1 MSDKRRKNKFIL
13 IWEILLN
20 VAGMTLIFAIIWFC
34 FYRYNLR
41 AGFLYKKGT
50 ALMFGMYG
58 VLYLFLTGLYGGHK
72 IGYYRISEIMYSQF
86 LSMIMVNAFTYFQ
99 TCLIDRRFIEIKP
112 IIIMCFIDTFFI
124 FFWSVWC
131 NKRFRKRNIVRNMTV
146 ICETDLSDELIK
158 KMNYYDYKFHITKQ
172 LGIKNGISY
181 ILDNLDISD
190 GVIIADVDSEMKKK
204 IIDFCFDR
212 SMPVFVI
219 PDVSEIVLK
228 NSYALNLMDMP
239 VLVCNK
245 GELSLIDE
253 FSKRL
258 FDLAVSFAALA
269 VLWPFMLITAI
280 AIKVYDRGP
289 VFYKQKRLTIGRREF
304 YVYKFRSMVVNAEN
318 DGVARL
324 AKQNDSRITPV
335 GRLIRK
341 IRLDEL
347 PQIFNVIKGDMS
359 IVGPRPERP
368 EIAAQYEKY
377 IPEFKY
383 RLKMK
388 AGITGY
394 AQVLGRYNTDP
405 YDKLM
410 WDLMYIAGYSFLLD
424 IRLIMMTI
432 KVLFIPEST
441 QGVGKKEVTAQ
452 RKKKGRV

>member
-1 MSDKRRKNKFIL
+1 
-13 IWEILLN
+13 
-20 VAGMTLIFAIIWFC
+20 
-34 FYRYNLR
+34 
-41 AGFLYKKGT
+41 
-50 ALMFGMYG
+50 
-58 VLYLFLTGLYGGHK
+58 
-72 IGYYRISEIMYSQF
+72 
-86 LSMIMVNAFTYFQ
+86 
-99 TCLIDRRFIEIKP
+99 
-112 IIIMCFIDTFFI
+112 
-124 FFWSVWC
+124 
-131 NKRFRKRNIVRNMTV
+131 
-146 ICETDLSDELIK
+146 
-158 KMNYYDYKFHITKQ
+158 
-172 LGIKNGISY
+172 
-181 ILDNLDISD
+181 
-190 GVIIADVDSEMKKK
+190 
-204 IIDFCFDR
+204 
-212 SMPVFVI
+212 
-219 PDVSEIVLK
+219 
-228 NSYALNLMDMP
+228 
-239 VLVCNK
+239 
-245 GELSLIDE
+245 
-253 FSKRL
+253 
-258 FDLAVSFAALA
+258 
-269 VLWPFMLITAI
+269 MLITAI